1 MNRNK
6 SVLSQ
11 KFTLNK
17 RAIKGTLK
25 RGYTTFSPYIKS
37 IMGLVYFCRTMKG
50 TLAKGSKFNI
60 LQMEAAPFSMALVF
74 NWAFS
79 HGCIGKVNSK

>member
-17 RAIKGTLK
+17 RAIDGTLK
-25 RGYTTFSPYIKS
+25 RGYTTLQSLYKIHN
-37 IMGLVYFCRTMKG
+37 G
-50 TLAKGSKFNI
+50 TCLLLSNYERHF
-60 LQMEAAPFSMALVF
+60 
-74 NWAFS
+74 
-79 HGCIGKVNSK
+79 GKR